1 MMNKSEN
8 FELTIEGHV
17 KVLSYSDQD
26 KNDPIVL
33 MDKRNAI
40 HKENMSLAI
49 ARALSGTDT
58 GHVYSM
64 HFGTGGATVDDVG
77 AISYS
82 NPNTSGSAD
91 LNVPA
96 YSEVVDTS
104 RGAPSGNQTGVRHIN
119 GTVFSDVEIR
129 CVLDKGEPIGQSA
142 FDNVSSNIDGPF
154 VFDEI
159 ALKTDDNLLLTH
171 IVFNPIEKA
180 ANRVIEV
187 VYTLRI
193 RVV

>member
-1 MMNKSEN
+1 MKFSEDLN
-8 FELTIEGHV
+8 LTIEGHV
-17 KVLSYSDQD
+17 LITSYSDE
-26 KNDPIVL
+26 NGSDPVIL
-33 MDKRNAI
+33 LNKRNAV

-49 ARALSGTDT
+49 ARSLSGSDS

-64 HFGTGGATVDDVG
+64 HFGTGGATVDEVG

-82 NPNTSGSAD
+82 DPNVSGSAD
-91 LNVPA
+91 LNVPS
-96 YSEVVDTS
+96 YSEIVDAT
-104 RGAPSGNQTGVRHIN
+104 RGAPSGNQTGVRHVN

-129 CVLDKGEPIGQSA
+129 CVLDKGEPIGQAA
-142 FDNVSSNIDGPF
+142 FDNLSANINGTY

-171 IVFNPIEKA
+171 IVFNPIEKT

-193 RVV
+193 RLV

>member
-1 MMNKSEN
+1 MDNSEN
-8 FELTIEGHV
+8 LNLTVEGHV
-17 KVLSYSDQD
+17 LITSYSD
-26 KNDPIVL
+26 NDGSDPQVL
-33 MDKRNAI
+33 LNKRNAI

-49 ARALSGTDT
+49 ARALGSVDA
-58 GHVYSM
+58 GHIYSM

-82 NPNTSGSAD
+82 DPNVSGSAD
-91 LNVPA
+91 LNVPS
-96 YSEVVDTS
+96 YSEIVDTT
-104 RGAPSGNQTGVRHIN
+104 RGAPSGNQTGVRHVN

-142 FDNVSSNIDGPF
+142 FDNLSANINGTY

-171 IVFNPIEKA
+171 IVFNPIEKT

-193 RVV
+193 RLV